1 MPLSED
7 EKSRLDEIAAHVRAT
22 DPDFVQRLR
31 AVGHERH
38 THPAQG
44 TAPPPRVVDP
54 QRQYHRRLILLSCL
68 LFVSVSLFSNGL
80 SAAHGLISLGAVVA
94 VIGGA
99 LTGWTTL
106 LLVRLRRANRPR
118 PA

>member
-31 AVGHERH
+31 VAGPERH
-38 THPAQG
+38 DHPTSAA
-44 TAPPPRVVDP
+44 APAGAVDP
-54 QRQYHRRLILLSCL
+54 VRQYNRRLILLSGL

-80 SAAHGLISLGAVVA
+80 SAAHGLISLGTLVA
-94 VIGGA
+94 IAGGV

-106 LLVRLRRANRPR
+106 LLVRFRRAHRTR

>member
-7 EKSRLDEIAAHVRAT
+7 EKSRLDEIEAHVRAT

-31 AVGHERH
+31 SVDHERPA
-38 THPAQG
+38 HPARG
-44 TAPPPRVVDP
+44 TARPPRVVDP
-54 QRQYHRRLILLSCL
+54 QRQYSRRLILLSCL

-80 SAAHGLISLGAVVA
+80 SAAHGLISLGSVVA
-94 VIGGA
+94 IIGGV

-106 LLVRLRRANRPR
+106 LLVRFRRAYRTR